1 LKRTPVTILLLC
13 LAAAVAAQ
21 TTPTKPTTPTAAPK
35 KPVAPPPKA
44 TPTPGIL
51 SRIDPDVVEETDT
64 YVIRR
69 YPKDK
74 YIKTDDRHIKHPNLA
89 QPVEFF
95 KEDDK
100 YYYISQPKMIPGEK
114 ELKEST
120 RTTPGATTAPGARTA
135 DDPSKPLSVGVTA
148 ADFEDLLPPRE
159 AGRLKLE
166 RVAATGLPS
175 SGQWRASFVTAD
187 VNGDKR
193 ADIVAPPSRIGDGKL
208 HVWIGDGKG
217 AFSAWPVSVTE
228 GVKGERVSLDYG
240 GVAVGDIDG
249 DGQTDVVSASHGN
262 GLLSAFGDGKGGFRV
277 VRQGLPW
284 KDFSAQAVVLLDA
297 NGDGRLD
304 IVASRDSADIKPGT
318 GVDMTQVRVY
328 LFLGRDKGWEWKKDG
343 LVGGF
348 YSNSLHAWDYDGD
361 GKKDVL
367 TGSHYTGALTLLWKN
382 AGDGTFSP
390 VQFDAIEPYSYHF
403 ATAPGTFGKG
413 RTPAYVDGYS
423 MQANV
428 PETARASGLS
438 IYAFEKG
445 AWTRHRVWRQKE
457 WKAYLFGLE
466 FGDLDRDGL
475 DDLLFADN
483 VVRKLRVLFQKP
495 DGSFVEAAEADE
507 PTLDSP
513 GQTVRLTDVNGD
525 GKPDVVVSKT
535 VAVTDPTRPGG
546 WDVYL
551 NRR

>member
-1 LKRTPVTILLLC
+1 LKRTPLAILLLC
-13 LAAAVAAQ
+13 LAAASAAQ
-21 TTPTKPTTPTAAPK
+21 TPTKPPR

-74 YIKTDDRHIKHPNLA
+74 YVKTDDRHIKHPNLA

-100 YYYISQPKMIPGEK
+100 YYYISQPKAIPGEK

-120 RTTPGATTAPGARTA
+120 STTPGATAAPGARAA
-135 DDPSKPLSVGVTA
+135 DDPARPLSVGVTA
-148 ADFEDLLPPRE
+148 ADFEDLLPARE

-166 RVAATGLPS
+166 RVSASGLPK
-175 SGQWRASFVTAD
+175 SGQWRASFVAAD
-187 VNGDKR
+187 MNGDKKI
-193 ADIVAPPSRIGDGKL
+193 DIVAPPARIGDGQL
-208 HVWIGDGKG
+208 HVFLGDGKG
-217 AFSAWPVSVTE
+217 AFSEWPLTFTVGGKPEKVSI
-228 GVKGERVSLDYG
+228 DYG

-249 DGQTDVVSASHGN
+249 DGRMDVVSASHGN
-262 GLLSAFGDGKGGFRV
+262 GLFSAFGDGKGGFAV
-277 VRQGLPW
+277 VRTGLPV
-284 KDFSAQAVVLLDA
+284 KDFSAQSIVLLDA
-297 NGDGRLD
+297 NGDGKLD
-304 IVASRDSADIKPGT
+304 IVASRDSTDVKKGE
-318 GVDMTQVRVY
+318 GVDRMQVRVY
-328 LFLGRDKGWEWKKDG
+328 LFQGRDKGWEWKKDG
-343 LVGGF
+343 IVGGF
-348 YSNSLHAWDYDGD
+348 YSNSLNGWDYDAD

-403 ATAPGTFGKG
+403 ATAPGTTGKA
-413 RTPAYVDGYS
+413 RTPAFADAYS

-428 PETARASGLS
+428 PETLRASGLS
-438 IYAFEKG
+438 LYTFENGKW
-445 AWTRHRVWRQKE
+445 AKRRVWRQKE
-457 WKAYLFGLE
+457 WKSYLFGLA
-466 FGDLDRDGL
+466 FGDLDKDGL
-475 DDLLFADN
+475 DDLLFVDN
-483 VVRKLRVLFQKP
+483 TVLKVRVLFQKP
-495 DGSFVEAAEADE
+495 DGTFVEAAEAEE

-513 GQTVRLTDVNGD
+513 GQAIRLADVNGD
-525 GKPDVVVSKT
+525 GKPDILVSKT
-535 VAVTDPTRPGG
+535 VAVSDPTKHGG
-546 WDVYL
+546 WDVFL